1 MADEVCFI
9 KMKSGI
15 TNDIAISG
23 MYSKTRKNNKLQNLG
38 TFLGNNINV
47 QQCTTNDTT
56 HNGNER
62 NNLHNKR
69 IK

>member
-1 MADEVCFI
+1 
-9 KMKSGI
+9 MKLGI
-15 TNDIAISG
+15 TNNIAISG
-23 MYSKTRKNNKLQNLG
+23 MHSKNQKNSKLQNLG
-38 TFLGNNINV
+38 TLLSNNINV

>member
-1 MADEVCFI
+1 
-9 KMKSGI
+9 MKSGI
-15 TNDIAISG
+15 TDDIAISG
-23 MYSKTRKNNKLQNLG
+23 VYSKTRKNNKLQNLG
-38 TFLGNNINV
+38 TFLGNNINA

>member
-1 MADEVCFI
+1 
-9 KMKSGI
+9 MKSGI
-15 TNDIAISG
+15 TNNIAISG
-23 MYSKTRKNNKLQNLG
+23 MHSKNQKNSKLRNLG
-38 TFLGNNINV
+38 TLLSNNINV

>member
-1 MADEVCFI
+1 
-9 KMKSGI
+9 MKSGI
-15 TNDIAISG
+15 TNNIAVSG
-23 MYSKTRKNNKLQNLG
+23 MHSKTRKNSKLQNLG
-38 TFLGNNINV
+38 TLLGNNINV